1 MTDNFEL
8 YEQMLQ
14 QMEEEEKKE
23 NEEEI
28 ENENNCNH
36 KKTENINGFLTCLDC
51 GAELKKKNIHSI
63 AFSKNGDIRV
73 SQRVNYKKNSVYTE
87 TIDMNIND
95 VIKDTANEI
104 YINCSR
110 GKILRGKKRRGI
122 IAGCFYHAFKINKQN
137 IPNEELI
144 NLFNVDNKEILKGLK
159 YITKNI
165 SKEINLHADTID
177 DIEKE
182 IINTMKKFNS
192 NKRQNEEVI
201 EIYKKTKNKSSIL
214 NRSRPNSLIAGII
227 YYWICRHDLQ
237 INMNEISNKL
247 NISTSTIRKICRE
260 ISTVLNNMKK
270 EN

>member
-1 MTDNFEL
+1 
-8 YEQMLQ
+8 MLV
-14 QMEEEEKKE
+14 
-23 NEEEI
+23 
-28 ENENNCNH
+28 
-36 KKTENINGFLTCLDC
+36 LV
-51 GAELKKKNIHSI
+51 KN
-63 AFSKNGDIRV
+63 KRV
-73 SQRVNYKKNSVYTE
+73 IGSL
-87 TIDMNIND
+87 I
-95 VIKDTANEI
+95 IKDDWVVQSFGYKNYLPVGRAEVMAENLDRWGVDEI